1 MKKIFLSLL
10 LIAFMASP
18 AFASNGGGKKKSKKK
33 AQTECKRDQSCDPKN
48 CSKDD
53 KCCDYRDCKKDEKC
67 PPVCQQK
74 Q

>member
-10 LIAFMASP
+10 LIAFMVSP

-33 AQTECKRDQSCDPKN
+33 AQTECKRDQSCDLKN